1 MHHSQIST
9 LVHLSNLQNDL
20 VRRLREVVDALA
32 DQDVEVNMPDY
43 PGLGSLAAVL
53 VTDRYLDHKD
63 KEVRLHAVLACMEIF
78 ELLKCQ
84 DLFHYC
90 GVVVIAS
97 LQPKD
102 VIKLI

>member
-78 ELLKCQ
+78 ELVRNK
-84 DLFHYC
+84 
-90 GVVVIAS
+90 
-97 LQPKD
+97 
-102 VIKLI
+102 

>member
-63 KEVRLHAVLACMEIF
+63 KEVRLHAVLACMEI
-78 ELLKCQ
+78 LNCWSVKISSIIAVM
-84 DLFHYC
+84 LF
-90 GVVVIAS
+90 IAS
-97 LQPKD
+97 
-102 VIKLI
+102 I